1 MKTGKTVTE
10 LAIEIQRQAKAKRDF
25 VADTASLSFV
35 ADFEAPSIEGPQ
47 APVPEVS
54 LRLGNKARIPL
65 NDIAHD
71 QIAEHVK
78 IPRPYYDRMR
88 REAPHLLADNVDHW
102 FHKNPVKRLVRTL
115 DGRGRAFLSDKFP
128 TDLDNIDFAEA
139 FLPVLAKRKLNV
151 MSCDITEKKLYLK
164 AVDEQLYRDVP
175 VGYKMGDG
183 SHKLFDTCAPAL
195 ILSNS
200 EVGFGRLVV
209 ETGVYT
215 GGCTNLALFA
225 KGGMKRTHVGARHEI
240 TEGVDVEVL
249 SEKTKRKTFEALLS
263 QVADVIE
270 AAFDEKVITRRLE
283 AIEVAAGR
291 KITAKVDDVL
301 ELTAKNYGL
310 NDGEKES
317 VLKHLIEGA
326 SLSQYGLHA
335 AITRSAQDNASYD
348 RATELEYLGG
358 RILELPKT
366 DWARLA
372 EAA

>member
-1 MKTGKTVTE
+1 MKTGKTITE
-10 LAIEIQRQAKAKRDF
+10 LATEIQRQAKSKKDF
-25 VADTASLSFV
+25 VASTESLAF
-35 ADFEAPSIEGPQ
+35 
-47 APVPEVS
+47 VPETTDVT
-54 LRLGNKARIPL
+54 LRLGNTARIPVG
-65 NDIAHD
+65 DIAHD
-71 QIAEHVK
+71 QIAEYTKVPK
-78 IPRPYYDRMR
+78 PYYDRMR
-88 REAPHLLADNVDHW
+88 REAPGLLSDNINHW
-102 FHKNPVKRLVRTL
+102 FQKTPAKRLVRTL
-115 DGRGRAFLSDKFP
+115 DTRARAFLSDKFP

-151 MSCDITEKKLYLK
+151 MSCDITEKKLYIK

-183 SHKLFDTCAPAL
+183 SHRIFDTCAPAL
-195 ILSNS
+195 ILGNS
-200 EVGFGRLVV
+200 EVGFGRMIV

-225 KGGMKRTHVGARHEI
+225 KGGFKRTHVGARHEI
-240 TEGVDVEVL
+240 TEGIDIEVL
-249 SEKTKRKTFEALLS
+249 SDKTKRKTFEALLS
-263 QVADVIE
+263 QVQDVIE

-283 AIEVAAGR
+283 AIEEAAGR
-291 KITAKVDDVL
+291 RITGKVDAVLEVTAK
-301 ELTAKNYGL
+301 TFGL
-310 NDGEKES
+310 NDNEKDS
-317 VLKHLIEGA
+317 VLKHLIEGG